1 MTSRT
6 PKSGAPF
13 RFNRNGNGSSALHLL
28 GALLGLSVAL
38 GACSQSTEIVTASV
52 PNDYRQRHP
61 IAITETNRSIVVFVG
76 SGRGGLS
83 APQRTDV
90 TGLAYAW
97 VREGT
102 GTIIADVPID
112 TPNARAAATSY
123 QEIRSVLIASGVPS
137 RAVTLRHYRPEN
149 PRELPTIRL
158 NYPKITAVAGPC
170 GLWPE
175 DLGPNID
182 NSGYNENRPYH
193 NFGCATQR
201 NLAAMIDNPAD
212 LEQPRP
218 ETPAYTP
225 RRSIAFDKYRRG
237 TSTATTYPEADK
249 AKLSDTGK

>member
-6 PKSGAPF
+6 VD
-13 RFNRNGNGSSALHLL
+13 RIHTLRLI
-28 GALLGLSVAL
+28 GALLGLTVAV
-38 GACSQSTEIVTASV
+38 GACTQATEIVTASV
-52 PNDYRQRHP
+52 PSNDYRLRHP
-61 IAITETNRSIVVFVG
+61 ITVTETNRSIVVFVG
-76 SGRGGLS
+76 HARGGLS

-90 TGLAYAW
+90 MGLAQIW

-102 GTIIADVPID
+102 GAIVADVPID
-112 TPNARAAATSY
+112 TPNARAAAASFR
-123 QEIRSVLIASGVPS
+123 EIQSVLMAGGVPS
-137 RAVTLRHYRPEN
+137 RAITLRHYRPDD
-149 PRELPTIRL
+149 PQVVPTIRL
-158 NYPKITAVAGPC
+158 SYPKISAVAGPC

-182 NSGYNENRPYH
+182 NSGYNQNRPYH

-218 ETPAYTP
+218 ETPAYTA
-225 RRSIAFDKYRRG
+225 RRNIAFEKYRKG
-237 TSTATTYPEADK
+237 VATTTTYPEADK